1 MSTSTDGTMDRRG
14 THPSIGPYEKS
25 LEGGDWAVSLSTHS
39 QESLRYGDSIYLVV
53 TGTEPNSLKIVTS
66 YISSPIH
73 LIVTLDDHSYG
84 DNANPIPDLH
94 MAAFRVLAPNK
105 SQAQDGLNKF
115 QDRLGGRKKLSPEED
130 NHLFLLKKEVE
141 GELKENRSEQK
152 RLIGKEIVY
161 GNCFQL
167 LHHYSG
173 KYLGVSD
180 SQTSVV
186 DRSSLKVTLFDTN
199 GDHVQFKITPKYKVS
214 NIGDKIRIED
224 QIVLENV
231 KAQQYLHI
239 SSSEIR
245 NSFYGINP
253 DSHEVNA
260 SAVDSAFSIYSH
272 IRLESDT
279 ATQLF
284 NIRGGSIL
292 RLYHLQVQCYVV
304 AAGSCGFDDD
314 DIVTR
319 VVTDDVH
326 LRTRQIKF
334 GDLKPP
340 STSAITYWE
349 IELVRAPLSGDEL
362 KYDEPCRLKHLP
374 TQRYLSIVKS
384 AHDRFV
390 IKLISLAEDLTG
402 GDTCFVFKPFINE
415 GKELIEFESYAR
427 IYHPATNTWVKA
439 SEDPYQSDYVATG
452 PLAMSGFRWDNATC
466 YNLLVEPSKGY
477 HDAFTLEEVD
487 DGLLNY
493 FNYVLG
499 YLPVIRN
506 YLLNYNIEVKTTTAM
521 ERSLQVLADWM
532 FDVHDNKD
540 RKKRQKL
547 LRNLGTIEL
556 MMEIQNRF
564 KEIPQDMRTGINYE
578 RRKNTTKKIYK
589 VIEAYLKGDSRKNEN
604 YTAKF
609 IPIFESHFDLNINA
623 EATLIELVRDNKAI
637 IAQFSENF
645 NKVTEELFLKL
656 AATKNSEIFYYFG
669 VMCVANKNP
678 IQENQI
684 VLAKELLVPAVQNSI
699 FLMKL
704 QDPQDDSSKLLAT
717 SPIQPEGYKLLSE
730 YVPATDQNTNRPTF
744 NYLLA
749 QLDFFS
755 NLCQGNNEKAI
766 HTLQQQFSFE
776 VVFSGLTDE
785 TIHPLIR
792 SKFALLIC
800 TMFIDVGANR
810 AVLENLT
817 LTFIYEDCVENPG
830 EEEQGASNIALSGVE
845 NVYFP
850 RMRDWFKEFFNNQ
863 VIYGHE
869 EYVFNNQLIA
879 SVLDMLLLFVKFGY
893 YDDHEDA
900 DVLLNLLIN
909 ILNGK
914 RDRYFPRD
922 TKSKEALPP
931 AYAYFRKN
939 GRYKDTKANAPI
951 FDVKVKCLQIFELFM
966 NFRFYKRLQRLLF
979 LYRVVKKEMRIE
991 GETKNILDITTTPE
1005 VVLGRHLAQLH
1016 NPTFI
1021 ILSHENLPR
1030 KANEHLA
1037 EGILGF
1043 ATYMFENHSGENS
1056 FESILLD
1063 LTQYENLE
1071 LVTTALRLLNNQ
1083 YTVEN
1088 NLFEKAIQTQI
1099 LINPNSIGLFRD
1111 TDNILPEFRRL
1122 LKASLTQS
1130 DTCHRLIELLE
1141 NFVHACDLP
1150 NDRSEAHPQNQKILY
1165 NFGILE
1171 DVMSL
1176 LEKTQDTRATLVTSS
1191 VLVIDTDGP
1200 TKLAKVACNLL
1211 RGMAQ
1216 DNIIVQQRLYNRLEI
1231 LTNES
1236 LFDTAPHE
1244 LCRLLSQLFTGA
1256 QDIVMNV
1263 KADDIRL
1270 ICSLMRPR
1278 DTLMLDDIPPI
1289 IDILKAITKVEEIDL
1304 PLHFNQVHIM
1314 NSFMPIK
1321 PKHVDDFLG
1330 TEDGKSARRMELL
1343 GTQAPEGQE
1352 LLVLNLMLSTYDLMA
1367 SLCEGEN
1374 LHHESVCQSMI
1385 TIDELL
1391 EILNNKKLPFER
1403 KYQFASFFNWVYL
1416 NTHKTSSS
1424 YETTVDDDPAF
1435 WEFLE
1440 NTDDILSGIL
1450 AYLNRTSPEQAEQI
1464 RKTFRAQSDVLL
1476 KVGTFD
1482 ANKSSMLYI
1491 GSLDYGLINY
1501 LMNGIL
1507 PIILVFYPRYF
1518 STRKKEDEA
1527 LKVFDPLQISFNIC
1541 SKLFELSVKQTF
1553 LATQHHAKLLYNA
1566 ALAILTHPEIRSL
1579 PLNTLVAYVD
1589 GEQLKQFFA
1598 LVQDEN
1604 NFIAQPIRDYNFD
1617 YNDEILLNDQFNN
1630 YVKHLRRAYWGKN
1643 TVKDQ
1648 ILGGHNTTYSQFLDP
1663 LCEHPSPDA
1672 MPLGPSYQKHLRLFF
1687 IHTANGCRVEE
1698 AFAKSIVLQLK
1709 YSYDNFYE
1717 LNEREKLKQ
1726 ERLDVKSLQLLRGAI
1741 HNEILHIDPTLKD
1754 RNPVQYRQELENVE
1768 AIQNSI
1774 EDLNNTCIK
1783 ALILIDHP
1791 SKSVSS
1797 QSIALLADMLHG
1809 GNEYIQCQLE
1819 ALADTR
1825 EEKFFDQMEAV
1836 LFYGGNSLV
1845 ESRSLADELEKRS
1858 AFFKGMRVHLNQ
1870 LIVVLTDGQP
1880 THVPAR
1886 PQRPP
1891 SGLFTPMDKDAEF
1904 GDDSKPLVQ
1913 TQREGIELEPM
1924 NQTNRS
1930 LELQGDPQSYL
1941 DQPTLMADEPEDT
1954 LVTHTRLEL
1963 IRDEEMHMVVT
1974 KDDSESALQG
1984 VTYQNNLRNI
1994 QVSFRLMG
2002 LMCDGQQKFLQD
2014 YFREQPDNPENINM
2028 VIKTVDFLKIFYTD
2042 INQDNIQLVEEVFR
2056 SLTEF
2061 VSGNFENQ
2069 NDAFGAKIMDVIN
2082 RIFQTPTFKSCALD
2096 DMVSLYDAIIRF
2108 LQVMLEETSLQTK
2121 HLARDLYSV
2130 LDVGSVHQ
2138 VIALLYEIKCSSNRD
2153 TSLCERADDALFRL
2167 YHFIIHIRDFDSV
2180 LNMEDSSRI
2189 IPQEKIDQESVLR
2202 AWNYCSNHSKS
2213 VEVTYITEDNV
2224 QILNKVHFQNLDS
2237 GQLSEDVRETVN
2249 WNINRDSAEDKL
2261 RDFLDWFKAVKIDQ
2275 SYSFRLRNAPVIKYY
2290 LKYQTFRKYLF
2301 LFWSLLLNIFLLA
2314 TWGSPC
2320 ASVGTSTINGTTVYE
2335 CNDQSPN
2342 TSIIPPI
2349 LPVVPYW
2356 YVYAFFPL
2364 GAIHLLMAL
2373 DLLILFYLV
2382 NGVNFYIPSIFYRVI
2397 PVGFDKRNLRIQ
2409 WKVPPE
2415 RRYLQ
2420 INFFGS
2426 KVIFIWLI
2434 FLSSVLSL
2442 PFRGYF
2448 YPISLLYIL
2457 ERSDILR
2464 RVLLAVTKNGKSLI
2478 FVAIFGFIVIYI
2490 FSVVGFA
2497 LFYQQAQ
2504 STIEPGSNNYV
2515 FCRNL
2520 YECFIS
2526 IGRWGLIETVA
2537 VILPQRTMNFVGEL
2551 DRIIYDLLFFI
2562 IITVI
2567 GLNIVFGIIVDTF
2580 SELRDEKYSQEKD
2593 MKSVCFIC
2601 GIENYLFD
2609 RKGKGF
2615 KTHVKHE
2622 HNMWDYYSFFLYL
2635 DSVDPSDHTATES
2648 FVFKKLEENE
2658 TVFFPQ
2664 NSARSIPVE
2673 GDETAQ
2679 ELTVLV
2685 NKLEEQSWQLKE
2697 ILNRVKKL
2705 EKSN

>member
-1 MSTSTDGTMDRRG
+1 MDRRG
-14 THPSIGPYEKS
+14 TQASIGI
-25 LEGGDWAVSLSTHS
+25 GDNIESGDYSMSLSTHA

-53 TGTEPNSLKIVTS
+53 TGTEPNSLKLVTS

-84 DNANPIPDLH
+84 ENANPIPDLH

-141 GELKENRSEQK
+141 GELKENGSEQR

-167 LHHYSG
+167 QHHYSG

-253 DSHEVNA
+253 NSHEVNA
-260 SAVDSAFSIYSH
+260 SAVDSAFSLYSH
-272 IRLESDT
+272 IRLESEVS
-279 ATQLF
+279 TQLY

-304 AAGSCGFDDD
+304 AAGSCGFDDER
-314 DIVTR
+314 ITTR

-340 STSAITYWE
+340 STSSITYWE
-349 IELVRAPLSGDEL
+349 VELTRAPLSGDEL
-362 KYDEPCRLKHLP
+362 KYDEPCRLKHLL
-374 TQRYLSIVKS
+374 TQRYLSVVKC
-384 AHDRFV
+384 ANDQYE
-390 IKLISLAEDLTG
+390 IKLIMLADDKTG
-402 GDTCFVFKPFINE
+402 GDTCFVFRPFINE
-415 GKELIEFESYAR
+415 GRELIEFESYAR
-427 IYHPATNTWVKA
+427 IYHPTTNTWIKA
-439 SEDPYQSDYVATG
+439 SDNLYESDYVATG

-477 HDAFTLEEVD
+477 HDAFTLEQVD
-487 DGLLNY
+487 DGLLSY
-493 FNYVLG
+493 FNYVMG

-506 YLLNYNIEVKTTTAM
+506 YLLSYNIEVKTTTAM
-521 ERSLQVLADWM
+521 ERSLQILADWM

-556 MMEIQNRF
+556 LMEIQNRF
-564 KEIPQDMRTGINYE
+564 KEIPQDMRTGNNYE

-645 NKVTEELFLKL
+645 NKVTEELFFKL

-684 VLAKELLVPAVQNSI
+684 VLAKQLLVPEVQDSI

-704 QDPQDDSSKLLAT
+704 LDPQDDSSKLLAT
-717 SPIQPEGYKLLSE
+717 SPIQPEGFKLLSE
-730 YVPATDQNTNRPTF
+730 YVPKTDQNINRLTF

-766 HTLQQQFSFE
+766 KTIQQQFSFE

-785 TIHPLIR
+785 SIHPLIR
-792 SKFALLIC
+792 SKFAQLIS

-845 NVYFP
+845 NIYFP
-850 RMRDWFKEFFNNQ
+850 RMRDWFKDFFNSL

-869 EYVFNNQLIA
+869 EYVFSNQLTA
-879 SVLDMLLLFVKFGY
+879 AVLDMLLLFVKFGY

-914 RDRYFPRD
+914 KDRYFPRD
-922 TKSKEALPP
+922 PKSKELLPP

-939 GRYKDTKANAPI
+939 GRYKDTKANLPI

-979 LYRVVKKEMRIE
+979 LYRVVKKEMRIG
-991 GETKNILDITTTPE
+991 GETRNILDIIATPE
-1005 VVLGRHLAQLH
+1005 EVLGRHLAELH
-1016 NPTFI
+1016 DPFFN
-1021 ILSHENLPR
+1021 ILAQDNLPR
-1030 KANEHLA
+1030 KANEHLS

-1043 ATYMFENHSGENS
+1043 AKYMFESSVGVDS

-1063 LTQYENLE
+1063 LTQYDDLE

-1088 NLFEKAIQTQI
+1088 NLFEKAIQTQV
-1099 LINPNSIGLFRD
+1099 LINPDSIGLFKD

-1122 LKASLTQS
+1122 LKSSLTKS
-1130 DTCHRLIELLE
+1130 DSCNRLTKLVED
-1141 NFVHACDLP
+1141 FVHACELP

-1191 VLVIDTDGP
+1191 VITLDTDGP
-1200 TKLAKVACNLL
+1200 TKLARVACNLL

-1216 DNIIVQQRLYNRLEI
+1216 DNIVVQQRLYNRLEI

-1236 LFDTAPHE
+1236 LFDAAPHE
-1244 LCRLLSQLFTGA
+1244 LSRLLTQLFTGA

-1263 KADDIRL
+1263 KADDIKL
-1270 ICSLMRPR
+1270 ICSLMRQR
-1278 DTLMLDDIPPI
+1278 DTLQLDDIPPI
-1289 IDILKAITKVEEIDL
+1289 IEILKAITKVEEIDL

-1321 PKHVDDFLG
+1321 PRQIDEILG
-1330 TEDGKSARRMELL
+1330 TEDGKSARRKELL
-1343 GTQAPEGQE
+1343 NSENLEGQD
-1352 LLVLNLMLSTYDLMA
+1352 LMVLNLMLSTYDLMA

-1385 TIDELL
+1385 TIEELL

-1424 YETTVDDDPAF
+1424 YESTVDDDPAF

-1440 NTDDILSGIL
+1440 NTNDILSGIL
-1450 AYLNRTSPEQAEQI
+1450 SYLNRTSPEQAEEI
-1464 RKTFRAQSDVLL
+1464 RKTNRAMSEGSLKADTSD
-1476 KVGTFD
+1476 
-1482 ANKSSMLYI
+1482 ASKSSMFYI
-1491 GSLDYGLINY
+1491 GSLDYGLTSY

-1527 LKVFDPLQISFNIC
+1527 LKVFNPLQISFSIC

-1579 PLNTLVAYVD
+1579 PIDTLAMYVN
-1589 GEQLKQFFA
+1589 GEHLKQFYT
-1598 LVQDEN
+1598 LVRDEN
-1604 NFIAQPIRDYNFD
+1604 NFLAQPIRDYNRD
-1617 YNDEILLNDQFNN
+1617 YDDEILLNDQFNN
-1630 YVKHLRRAYWGKN
+1630 YVKHLRRAYWKKN

-1648 ILGGHNTTYSQFLDP
+1648 IGGEHDTPYSNFLDP

-1672 MPLGPSYQKHLRLFF
+1672 MPLGPSFQRHLRLFF
-1687 IHTANGCRVEE
+1687 THTVDECRVDQ
-1698 AFAKSIVLQLK
+1698 AFARSIVLQLK
-1709 YSYDNFYE
+1709 YSYDKFYE

-1726 ERLDVKSLQLLRGAI
+1726 ERLDTKSLQLLRGAI
-1741 HNEILHIDPTLKD
+1741 HNEIMYINPVLKD
-1754 RNPVQYRQELENVE
+1754 KNPVQYRNELEKVE
-1768 AIQNSI
+1768 KIQNAI

-1797 QSIALLADMLHG
+1797 QSIALLADMLYG
-1809 GNEYIQCQLE
+1809 GNEYIQSQLE

-1825 EEKFFDQMEAV
+1825 EEKFFDQMEAI

-1845 ESRSLADELEKRS
+1845 ESRSLADELEKRN
-1858 AFFKGMRVHLNQ
+1858 AFFKGMRVHLSQ
-1870 LIVVLTDGQP
+1870 LVIILTDEQP
-1880 THVPAR
+1880 SLR
-1886 PQRPP
+1886 PTVSPRSP
-1891 SGLFTPMDKDAEF
+1891 SGLFTPTDKEPEY
-1904 GDDSKPLVQ
+1904 GDDSKPFFQ
-1913 TQREGIELEPM
+1913 SGKDAIELEPM
-1924 NQTNRS
+1924 KQANKS
-1930 LELQGDPQSYL
+1930 LELQEGPQSYL
-1941 DQPTLMADEPEDT
+1941 DQPTLVADEPEEA
-1954 LVTHTRLEL
+1954 LVMHSRLYL
-1963 IRDEEMHMVVT
+1963 IREEEMKT
-1974 KDDSESALQG
+1974 TAIKDDSESALQG

-1994 QVSFRLMG
+1994 QVSFKLMG

-2028 VIKTVDFLKIFYTD
+2028 VIKTVNFLKIFYTD
-2042 INQDNIQLVEEVFR
+2042 INKDNISLVEEVFR

-2082 RIFQTPTFKSCALD
+2082 RIFQTPTFRFCSLD
-2096 DMVSLYDAIIRF
+2096 DMVNLYDSIIRF

-2130 LDVGSVHQ
+2130 VDVGSVHQ
-2138 VIALLYEIKCSSNRD
+2138 VISLLYEIKCDNNVELSIR
-2153 TSLCERADDALFRL
+2153 EKADDDMFRL
-2167 YHFIIHIRDFDSV
+2167 YHFIIHMRDFDAI
-2180 LNMEDSSRI
+2180 LNLEDSSRI
-2189 IPQEKIDQESVLR
+2189 IPQEKVDQESVLR

-2213 VEVTYITEDNV
+2213 VEIIYITEDNV
-2224 QILNKVHFQNLDS
+2224 QILNKVHFQSLDA
-2237 GQLSEDVRETVN
+2237 GALSEDVRETVN
-2249 WNINRDSAEDKL
+2249 WNINRESAEDKL

-2275 SYSFRLRNAPVIKYY
+2275 KYSYKLRNTPVVKYY
-2290 LKYQTFRKYLF
+2290 LKYQNFRKYFF
-2301 LFWSLLLNIFLLA
+2301 LFWSLVVNIFLLA
-2314 TWGSPC
+2314 TWYSPC
-2320 ASVGTSTINGTTVYE
+2320 TSVGTSTINGETVYE
-2335 CNDQSPN
+2335 CNNQTTGMSLL
-2342 TSIIPPI
+2342 PPI
-2349 LPVVPYW
+2349 LPVVPDW
-2356 YVYAFFPL
+2356 YNYAFFPI
-2364 GAIHLLMAL
+2364 GAIHLLLAL

-2382 NGVNFYIPSIFYRVI
+2382 NGVNFYIPPIFYRVI
-2397 PVGFDKRNLRIQ
+2397 PVGFDKRNFRIK
-2409 WKVPPE
+2409 WKEPPVL
-2415 RRYLQ
+2415 RYLQ
-2420 INFFGS
+2420 INFFGP
-2426 KVIFIWLI
+2426 KVIFIWII
-2434 FLSSVLSL
+2434 FISSVLSL

-2448 YPISLLYIL
+2448 YPISLLFIL
-2457 ERSDILR
+2457 DRSDILR
-2464 RVLLAVTKNGKSLI
+2464 RVLLAVTKNGRSLI

-2490 FSVVGFA
+2490 FSVIGFA

-2504 STIEPGSNNYV
+2504 STVEPGSPNYV
-2515 FCRNL
+2515 FCRTL

-2526 IGRWGLIETVA
+2526 IGRWGLVETVA
-2537 VILPQRTMNFVGEL
+2537 VILPQRTMNFVGEI

-2648 FVFKKLEENE
+2648 FVFKKLEGNE
-2658 TVFFPQ
+2658 TIFFPQ

-2673 GDETAQ
+2673 EDETAQ
-2679 ELTVLV
+2679 ELTLLV
-2685 NKLEEQSWQLKE
+2685 NKLEEQSNQLKD
-2697 ILNRVKKL
+2697 ILYRVKKI
-2705 EKSN
+2705 EKTN

>member
-1 MSTSTDGTMDRRG
+1 MWTDGSIDRPESRNL
-14 THPSIGPYEKS
+14 THEKS
-25 LEGGDWAVSLSTHS
+25 VESGEKLSLSTHS

-53 TGTEPNSLKIVTS
+53 TGTEPTSLKIVS
-66 YISSPIH
+66 SFISSPIH

-84 DNANPIPDLH
+84 DDAKPIPDLH

-105 SQAQDGLNKF
+105 SQAQDELSKF
-115 QDRLGGRKKLSPEED
+115 QDRLRGRKKLSPEED
-130 NHLFLLKKEVE
+130 NYLFLLKKEVE

-152 RLIGKEIVY
+152 RLTGKEIVY
-161 GNCFQL
+161 GNSFQL

-199 GDHVQFKITPKYKVS
+199 GEHVQFKITPKYKVS

-253 DSHEVNA
+253 KSHEVNA
-260 SAVDSAFSIYSH
+260 SAVDSAFSIFSH
-272 IRLESDT
+272 IRLESEAT
-279 ATQLF
+279 TQLC
-284 NIRGGSIL
+284 NVRGGSIL

-304 AAGSCGFDDD
+304 AAGSCGFDDEQ
-314 DIVTR
+314 ITKR

-326 LRTRQIKF
+326 LRARQTKF

-349 IELVRAPLSGDEL
+349 IERVRAPLSGDEL
-362 KYDEPCRLKHLP
+362 KYDEPCRLKHLL
-374 TQRYLSIVKS
+374 TQRYLCIIKVANDKYE
-384 AHDRFV
+384 
-390 IKLISLAEDLTG
+390 IKLITLADDMTG
-402 GDTCFVFKPFINE
+402 SDTWFVFKPFIDE
-415 GKELIEFESYAR
+415 GRELIEFESYAR
-427 IYHPATNTWVKA
+427 IYHPNTNTWIKA
-439 SEDPYQSDYVATG
+439 SDRLYESNYVDTG
-452 PLAMSGFRWDNATC
+452 PIAMSGFRWDNATC
-466 YNLLVEPSKGY
+466 YTLLVEPSKGY
-477 HDAFTLEEVD
+477 HDAFTLEQVD
-487 DGLLNY
+487 DKLLSY
-493 FNYVLG
+493 CNYVMG

-506 YLLNYNIEVKTTTAM
+506 YLLSYNIEVKTSTAM
-521 ERSLQVLADWM
+521 ERSLQILADWM

-556 MMEIQNRF
+556 LMEIQNRF
-564 KEIPQDMRTGINYE
+564 KEIPHELRTGINYE

-589 VIEAYLKGDSRKNEN
+589 VVEAYLKGDSRKNEN

-623 EATLIELVRDNKAI
+623 EATLIELVRDNKAL

-645 NKVTEELFLKL
+645 SVTDDLFMKL

-684 VLAKELLVPAVQNSI
+684 ILAKQLLVPSVQQSI
-699 FLMKL
+699 YLMKL
-704 QDPQDDSSKLLAT
+704 QDPQDDSSKLLAI

-730 YVPATDQNTNRPTF
+730 YVPQTDQDTNRPTF
-744 NYLLA
+744 NFLLA

-766 HTLQQQFSFE
+766 KILQQLFSFK

-792 SKFALLIC
+792 SKFAQLIS

-845 NVYFP
+845 NIYFP
-850 RMRDWFKEFFNNQ
+850 RMRDWFKEFFNKL

-869 EYVFNNQLIA
+869 EYLFSNQLNA
-879 SVLDMLLLFVKFGY
+879 CVLDMLLLFVKFGY

-914 RDRYFPRD
+914 KDRYFPRD
-922 TKSKEALPP
+922 PKSKEPLPP
-931 AYAYFRKN
+931 AYSYFRKY
-939 GRYKDTKANAPI
+939 GRYKDVKANVPI

-979 LYRVVKKEMRIE
+979 LYRVVKKEMRID
-991 GETKNILDITTTPE
+991 GESRNILDIIATPE
-1005 VVLGRHLAQLH
+1005 DVLGRHLAELH
-1016 NPTFI
+1016 NSSFI
-1021 ILSHENLPR
+1021 ILSHVNLPR

-1037 EGILGF
+1037 DGILGF
-1043 ATYMFENHSGENS
+1043 ATYMFESSVGDNS
-1056 FESILLD
+1056 FASILLD

-1088 NLFEKAIQTQI
+1088 NLFEKAIQTQV
-1099 LINPNSIGLFRD
+1099 LINPNSIGLFKD

-1122 LKASLTQS
+1122 LKSSLTKS
-1130 DTCHRLIELLE
+1130 ESCNRLIELLE
-1141 NFVHACDLP
+1141 NFVHACELP
-1150 NDRSEAHPQNQKILY
+1150 NDRTEAHPQNQKILY

-1176 LEKTQDTRATLVTSS
+1176 LEKTQDIRTTLVTSS
-1191 VLVIDTDGP
+1191 VITLDSDGP
-1200 TKLAKVACNLL
+1200 TKLAKVSCNLL

-1216 DNIIVQQRLYNRLEI
+1216 DNIVVQQRLYNRLEI
-1231 LTNES
+1231 LTNDS
-1236 LFDTAPHE
+1236 LFDAAPHE
-1244 LCRLLSQLFTGA
+1244 LCRLLTQLFTGA

-1263 KADDIRL
+1263 KADDIKQ

-1278 DTLMLDDIPPI
+1278 DTLQLEDIPPI
-1289 IDILKAITKVEEIDL
+1289 MEILKAITKVEELDL

-1321 PKHVDDFLG
+1321 PKHIDDLLG
-1330 TEDGKSARRMELL
+1330 TEDGKSARRKELL
-1343 GTQAPEGQE
+1343 NSQNPEG
-1352 LLVLNLMLSTYDLMA
+1352 LDLMVLNLMLSTYDLMA

-1385 TIDELL
+1385 TIEELL
-1391 EILNNKKLPFER
+1391 EILNDKKLPFER

-1440 NTDDILSGIL
+1440 NTNDVLSGVL
-1450 AYLNRTSPEQAEQI
+1450 AYLNRTSPEQAEEI
-1464 RKTFRAQSDVLL
+1464 RKIIRTQDESLL
-1476 KVGTFD
+1476 KAGTSD
-1482 ANKSSMLYI
+1482 ANKSSLLYI

-1527 LKVFDPLQISFNIC
+1527 LKVFDPLQISFSLC

-1579 PLNTLVAYVD
+1579 PLDRLAIYVD
-1589 GEQLKQFFA
+1589 SQQLMQFFV
-1598 LVQDEN
+1598 LVKNEN
-1604 NFIAQPIRDYNFD
+1604 SFLAQPIRDYNND
-1617 YNDEILLNDQFNN
+1617 YNDEILLNDQFNT
-1630 YVKHLRRAYWGKN
+1630 YVKQLRRAYWKKN

-1648 ILGGHNTTYSQFLDP
+1648 IGEEDNTMYSQFLDP

-1672 MPLGPSYQKHLRLFF
+1672 MPLGPSFQKHLRLFF
-1687 IHTANGCRVEE
+1687 THTVDGCRVEE

-1741 HNEILHIDPTLKD
+1741 HNEILFIDPTLKD
-1754 RNPVQYRQELENVE
+1754 KNPVQYRIELEKVE
-1768 AIQNSI
+1768 AIQNTI
-1774 EDLNNTCIK
+1774 ENLNNTCIK

-1797 QSIALLADMLHG
+1797 QSIALLADLLYG
-1809 GNEYIQCQLE
+1809 GNKYIQSQLE

-1825 EEKFFDQMEAV
+1825 EEKFFDQMEDI

-1845 ESRSLADELEKRS
+1845 ESRTLADELEKRNS
-1858 AFFKGMRVHLNQ
+1858 FFKGMRVHMNQ
-1870 LIVVLTDGQP
+1870 LKIDLTDAQA
-1880 THVPAR
+1880 TLPADPHR
-1886 PQRPP
+1886 SP
-1891 SGLFTPMDKDAEF
+1891 SGLFTPEKEPEF
-1904 GDDSKPLVQ
+1904 GDDTRPLVQ
-1913 TQREGIELEPM
+1913 SVKECIELEPIIQP
-1924 NQTNRS
+1924 NVS
-1930 LELQGDPQSYL
+1930 LVLLGDTQSYL
-1941 DQPTLMADEPEDT
+1941 DQPTLIADEPEET
-1954 LVTHTRLEL
+1954 IFSHPRLEL
-1963 IRDEEMHMVVT
+1963 IRQDQKTMVVT
-1974 KDDSESALQG
+1974 KDDSESSLRG

-2028 VIKTVDFLKIFYTD
+2028 VLKTVNFLKIFYTD
-2042 INQDNIQLVEEVFR
+2042 INQDNINLVEEVFR

-2061 VSGNFENQ
+2061 TSGNFENQ

-2082 RIFQTPTFKSCALD
+2082 RIFQTSTFKFCSLN
-2096 DMVSLYDAIIRF
+2096 DMVNLYDSIIRF
-2108 LQVMLEETSLQTK
+2108 LQVIVEETSLQTK

-2130 LDVGSVHQ
+2130 LDVSSVHQ
-2138 VIALLYEIKCSSNRD
+2138 VIALLYEIRCDSNIESSLRE
-2153 TSLCERADDALFRL
+2153 TADDDMFRL
-2167 YHFIIHIRDFDSV
+2167 YHFIIHLRDFDAI
-2180 LNMEDSSRI
+2180 LNLEDSSRI
-2189 IPQEKIDQESVLR
+2189 IPQENLDQELVLR

-2213 VEVTYITEDNV
+2213 VEITYITEDNV
-2224 QILNKVHFQNLDS
+2224 QILNKVHFQSLDS
-2237 GQLSEDVRETVN
+2237 GTLSEDVRETVK
-2249 WNINRDSAEDKL
+2249 WDINRESAEDKL

-2275 SYSFRLRNAPVIKYY
+2275 SYSYKLRNTPVIKYY
-2290 LKYQTFRKYLF
+2290 LKYQTFRKYFF
-2301 LFWSLLLNIFLLA
+2301 LFWSLVVNIFLLA
-2314 TWGSPC
+2314 TWNSPC
-2320 ASVGTSTINGTTVYE
+2320 VSVGTSTVNGTIIYE
-2335 CNDQSPN
+2335 CNDQTPN
-2342 TSIIPPI
+2342 VSIIPPI
-2349 LPVVPYW
+2349 LPVVPFW
-2356 YVYAFFPL
+2356 YFYAFFPL
-2364 GAIHLLMAL
+2364 GAIHLLLAL
-2373 DLLILFYLV
+2373 DLLVLFYLV
-2382 NGVNFYIPSIFYRVI
+2382 NGVNFYIPSIFYSVI
-2397 PVGFDKRNLRIQ
+2397 PVGFDRRNFRIK

-2426 KVIFIWLI
+2426 KVIFMWMI

-2448 YPISLLYIL
+2448 YPISLLFIL

-2478 FVAIFGFIVIYI
+2478 FVAILGFIVIYI
-2490 FSVVGFA
+2490 FSVIGFA

-2504 STIEPGSNNYV
+2504 STVEPDSQNYV
-2515 FCRNL
+2515 FCRTL

-2526 IGRWGLIETVA
+2526 IGRWGLVETVA
-2537 VILPQRTMNFVGEL
+2537 VIFPQRTMNFVGEI

-2658 TVFFPQ
+2658 TIFFPQ

-2673 GDETAQ
+2673 EDETAR
-2679 ELTVLV
+2679 ELTILV
-2685 NKLEEQSWQLKE
+2685 HKLEEQSIQLKD
-2697 ILNRVKKL
+2697 ILNRVKK
-2705 EKSN
+2705 S

>member
-1 MSTSTDGTMDRRG
+1 MSISDHNPERRG
-14 THPSIGPYEKS
+14 TTFNEKS
-25 LEGGDWAVSLSTHS
+25 LDSGDYTMSLSSHP

-53 TGTEPNSLKIVTS
+53 TGTEPNSIKLVTS

-73 LIVTLDDHSYG
+73 LIVTLDEHSYG
-84 DNANPIPDLH
+84 EDSDPIPDLH

-105 SQAQDGLNKF
+105 SQAQDGLTKF
-115 QDRLGGRKKLSPEED
+115 MDKLGGRKKLTPEED
-130 NHLFLLKKEVE
+130 NHNFLLKKEVE
-141 GELKENRSEQK
+141 SESKENRSEQK

-161 GNCFQL
+161 GSYVQL
-167 LHHYSG
+167 QHHYSG
-173 KYLGVSD
+173 DYLGVSD

-186 DRSSLKVTLFDTN
+186 DRASLKVTLFETN

-239 SSSEIR
+239 SNSEIR

-253 DSHEVNA
+253 NSHEVNA
-260 SAVDSAFSIYSH
+260 SAIDSAFSIYSH
-272 IRLESDT
+272 IRLEHEITSS
-279 ATQLF
+279 QIQ
-284 NIRGGSIL
+284 NIRGGSVL

-314 DIVTR
+314 QITTEVITN
-319 VVTDDVH
+319 DVH

-349 IELVRAPLSGDEL
+349 IELARSPLSGDEL
-362 KYDEPCRLKHLP
+362 KYDEPCRLKHLL
-374 TQRYLSIVKS
+374 TQRYLSIVTAK
-384 AHDRFV
+384 DQLEM
-390 IKLISLAEDLTG
+390 KLVKLSEDASG
-402 GDTCFVFKPFINE
+402 IDTCFVFKPFINE

-427 IYHPATNTWVKA
+427 IYHPNTNSWVKA
-439 SEDPYQSDYVATG
+439 SDKPYESDHVATG

-466 YNLLVEPSKGY
+466 YQVLVEPSKGY
-477 HDAFTLEEVD
+477 HDAFTLEQVD
-487 DGLLNY
+487 DELLGH
-493 FNYVLG
+493 FHYVLG
-499 YLPVIRN
+499 YLTVIRN
-506 YLLNYNIEVKTTTAM
+506 YLLSYNIEIKTSTAM
-521 ERSLQVLADWM
+521 ERSLQNLADWM
-532 FDVHDNKD
+532 FDVVDNKD

-547 LRNLGTIEL
+547 LRNLGIIEL

-564 KEIPQDMRTGINYE
+564 KEIPHDMRTGLNYE

-645 NKVTEELFLKL
+645 HKVTEELFVKL
-656 AATKNSEIFYYFG
+656 SATKNSEIFYYFG
-669 VMCVANKNP
+669 VMCVANMNP

-684 VLAKELLVPAVQNSI
+684 VLAKQLLLPEVQESI

-704 QDPQDDSSKLLAT
+704 DDPNGDTPTLLAT

-730 YVPATDQNTNRPTF
+730 YVSKHDQNIIRPTF
-744 NYLLA
+744 QYLRA

-766 HTLQQQFSFE
+766 RTLQQQFSFE

-785 TIHPLIR
+785 LIHPLIR
-792 SKFALLIC
+792 VKFAQLIN

-817 LTFIYEDCVENPG
+817 LTFIYEDCTENPG

-850 RMRDWFKEFFNNQ
+850 RMRDWFKEFFNNL

-869 EYVFNNQLIA
+869 EYTYSNQLIA
-879 SVLDMLLLFVKFGY
+879 AVLDMLLLFVKFGY

-914 RDRYFPRD
+914 KDRYFPRD
-922 TKSKEALPP
+922 GKSKDLPP
-931 AYAYFRKN
+931 AYAFFRKT
-939 GRYKDTKANAPI
+939 GRYQKTKANAPI

-979 LYRVVKKEMRIE
+979 LYRVVKKEMKVGGDAPRAILNIIE
-991 GETKNILDITTTPE
+991 TPE
-1005 VVLGRHLAQLH
+1005 DALYHHLSQLH
-1016 NPTFI
+1016 NPSYN
-1021 ILSHENLPR
+1021 ILQHDNLSR
-1030 KANEHLA
+1030 KANEHLT
-1037 EGILGF
+1037 EGILAF
-1043 ATYMFENHSGENS
+1043 ATYMFENTVGPDS
-1056 FESILLD
+1056 FVNILLD
-1063 LTQYENLE
+1063 LTQYDNLD

-1083 YTVEN
+1083 FMVEN
-1088 NLFEKAIQTQI
+1088 NLFERAIQTQV
-1099 LINPNSIGLFRD
+1099 LINDNSIELFKN
-1111 TDNILPEFRRL
+1111 TDRNLPEFRRL
-1122 LKASLTQS
+1122 LKASLTNS
-1130 DTCHRLIELLE
+1130 DICNRLIGLLVT
-1141 NFVHACDLP
+1141 FVEACELP
-1150 NDRSEAHPQNQKILY
+1150 NDRTEAHQQNQKILY

-1171 DVMSL
+1171 DVMTL
-1176 LEKTQDTRATLVTSS
+1176 LEKTQDDRTPLVTSS
-1191 VLVIDTDGP
+1191 QAGMTAEDGP
-1200 TKLAKVACNLL
+1200 TRLAKVACVLLCRMATDNLV
-1211 RGMAQ
+1211 
-1216 DNIIVQQRLYNRLEI
+1216 VQQRLYNRLEI
-1231 LTNES
+1231 LTNET
-1236 LFDTAPHE
+1236 LFDCAPHQ
-1244 LCRLLSQLFTGA
+1244 LSSLLTQLFTGA

-1263 KADDIRL
+1263 KADDIKL

-1278 DTLMLDDIPPI
+1278 DTLQLEDIPPI
-1289 IDILKAITKVEEIDL
+1289 IEILKAITKVEEIDL

-1321 PKHVDDFLG
+1321 PKHIDNILG

-1343 GTQAPEGQE
+1343 NSENPQDDD
-1352 LLVLNLMLSTYDLMA
+1352 LIILNLMLSTYDLMA

-1385 TIDELL
+1385 TQEELL
-1391 EILNNKKLPFER
+1391 EILNNKKLPFDR

-1424 YETTVDDDPAF
+1424 YDGASVDDDPAF

-1440 NTDDILSGIL
+1440 NTNDVLSAML
-1450 AYLNRTSPEQAEQI
+1450 AYLDRTSPEEASNI
-1464 RKTFRAQSDVLL
+1464 RKTIRNQGDSSLKSDIS
-1476 KVGTFD
+1476 GSD
-1482 ANKSSMLYI
+1482 AKSSMLYI
-1491 GSLDYGLINY
+1491 GTFDFGLINY
-1501 LMNGIL
+1501 LMKGIL

-1527 LKVFDPLQISFNIC
+1527 LKAFDPLMISFSIC
-1541 SKLFELSVKQTF
+1541 GKLFELSIKLQTF
-1553 LATQHHAKLLYNA
+1553 LATQYHAKLLYNA

-1579 PLNTLVAYVD
+1579 PLDKIASYVD
-1589 GEQLKQFFA
+1589 SEQLKQFSF
-1598 LVQDEN
+1598 LVRDEN
-1604 NFIAQPIRDYNFD
+1604 KFVAQPIRDYNLE
-1617 YNDEILLNDQFNN
+1617 YMAEIQLNDQFNT
-1630 YVKHLRRAYWGKN
+1630 YVKHIRRAYWRKN

-1648 ILGGHNTTYSQFLDP
+1648 IGAMHHTPYSQFLDP

-1672 MPLGPSYQKHLRLFF
+1672 MPLGPSFQKHLKLFF
-1687 IHTANGCRVEE
+1687 KHTDDGCKVEHSI
-1698 AFAKSIVLQLK
+1698 ARSIVLQLK
-1709 YSYDNFYE
+1709 YSYDNFYN

-1726 ERLDVKSLQLLRGAI
+1726 ERLDTKSLQLLRGAI
-1741 HNEILHIDPTLKD
+1741 HNEILYIDPTLKD
-1754 RNPVQYRQELENVE
+1754 DRPVQFRNELEKVE
-1768 AIQNSI
+1768 YVQKAI
-1774 EDLNNTCIK
+1774 EDLDNTCIK

-1797 QSIALLADMLHG
+1797 QSIALLADMLYG
-1809 GNEYIQCQLE
+1809 GNEYIQTQLQ

-1825 EEKFFDQMEAV
+1825 EEKFFDQMEAI

-1858 AFFKGMRVHLNQ
+1858 SFFKEMREHLSQ
-1870 LIVVLTDGQP
+1870 LVILLTDAPRP
-1880 THVPAR
+1880 TTAELRRSPT
-1886 PQRPP
+1886 
-1891 SGLFTPMDKDAEF
+1891 FTTVDRDDEGDK
-1904 GDDSKPLVQ
+1904 KPLVLDKSA
-1913 TQREGIELEPM
+1913 IELQPVVR
-1924 NQTNRS
+1924 TNLS
-1930 LELQGDPQSYL
+1930 LDLNAPLSYNE
-1941 DQPTLMADEPEDT
+1941 QPTKFGEEPEET
-1954 LVTHTRLEL
+1954 VNILSRMEL
-1963 IRDEEMHMVVT
+1963 IREEAQMMAAAGAS
-1974 KDDSESALQG
+1974 DSALQG
-1984 VTYQNNLRNI
+1984 VAYQNNLRNI

-2028 VIKTVDFLKIFYTD
+2028 VIKTVNFLKIFYTD
-2042 INQDNIQLVEEVFR
+2042 INQDNIGLVEEVFR

-2061 VSGNFENQ
+2061 VSGNFDNQ
-2069 NDAFGAKIMDVIN
+2069 NDAYGAKIMDVVN
-2082 RIFQTPTFKSCALD
+2082 RIFQTPTFKSCSLG
-2096 DMVSLYDAIIRF
+2096 DMVNLYDSIIRF

-2121 HLARDLYSV
+2121 VLAKELYTV
-2130 LDVGSVHQ
+2130 LDIGSVHQ
-2138 VIALLYEIKCSSNRD
+2138 VIALLYQVRSDNTVDSAIRD
-2153 TSLCERADDALFRL
+2153 IADEDLFRL
-2167 YHFIIHIRDFDSV
+2167 YHFIIHLRDFDAILQS
-2180 LNMEDSSRI
+2180 EDSSRI
-2189 IPQEKIDQESVLR
+2189 IPQENVDQESVLR
-2202 AWNYCSNHSKS
+2202 AWNFCTNRSKS
-2213 VEVTYITEDNV
+2213 VEVTYYTEDNTP
-2224 QILNKVHFQNLDS
+2224 ILNKVHFKSLDS
-2237 GQLSEDVRETVN
+2237 GNLSEDVRENVK

-2275 SYSFRLRNAPVIKYY
+2275 NYSYKLRNTFGIKLY
-2290 LKYQTFRKYLF
+2290 LKFQTFRKYFF
-2301 LFWSLLLNIFLLA
+2301 LLWSLLINIFLLS
-2314 TWGSPC
+2314 TWNSPC
-2320 ASVGTSTINGTTVYE
+2320 VSVSTNTINDTTMYSCSRVNPE
-2335 CNDQSPN
+2335 VVL
-2342 TSIIPPI
+2342 TPPI
-2349 LPVVPYW
+2349 PPVVPDW
-2356 YVYAFFPL
+2356 YSYAFFPL
-2364 GAIHLLMAL
+2364 GAIHLLLAL
-2373 DLLILFYLV
+2373 DLLILFYIV
-2382 NGVNFYIPSIFYRVI
+2382 NGINFYIPGIFHRII
-2397 PVGFDKRNLRIQ
+2397 PVGFDKRNYRIK
-2409 WKVPPE
+2409 WKQPPE

-2420 INFFGS
+2420 INIIGP
-2426 KVIFIWLI
+2426 KVIFIWMI
-2434 FLSSVLSL
+2434 FLSSILSL
-2442 PFRGYF
+2442 PFHGYF
-2448 YPISLLYIL
+2448 YPISLLFIL
-2457 ERSDILR
+2457 ERSDILQ

-2478 FVAIFGFIVIYI
+2478 FVAIFGVIVIYI
-2490 FSVVGFA
+2490 FSVAGFA
-2497 LFYQQAQ
+2497 LFYEQAQ
-2504 STIEPGSNNYV
+2504 ATIEPGNSEYV

-2520 YECFIS
+2520 FECFIS

-2537 VILPQRTMNFVGEL
+2537 VILPQRTANFVGEI
-2551 DRIIYDLLFFI
+2551 DRIIFDVLFFVI
-2562 IITVI
+2562 VTVI

-2648 FVFKKLEENE
+2648 FVFKKLEEDE
-2658 TVFFPQ
+2658 TIFFPQ
-2664 NSARSIPVE
+2664 NAARSIPVE
-2673 GDETAQ
+2673 EDETAH
-2679 ELTVLV
+2679 ELTILV
-2685 NKLEEQSWQLKE
+2685 NKLEEQSNQLKD

-2705 EKSN
+2705 EKN